1 MATLRVPLNKNIYP
15 NQLRVQEDGQI
26 WRHIVVKLKGEQSIP
41 ELRESTDVW
50 QAVQHEGSLKVSRGD
65 IVSMVS
71 ADGNEICDSRRVVKA
86 EGGKLWLGAPLRM
99 ITLDAV
105 SYYSDSFDAVVANGT
120 GYSIFNIRGGH
131 TGDRVFVSVEAAKQ
145 EIIRRRPTTVAA

>member
-1 MATLRVPLNKNIYP
+1 MATMRVPLSKNISP
-15 NQLRVQEDGQI
+15 AQVRVQEDGQVF
-26 WRHIVVKLKGEQSIP
+26 RHIVVKLKGEQTIP
-41 ELRESTDVW
+41 ELRESPDVW

-71 ADGNEICDSRRVVKA
+71 ADGNQICDSCRVVKA

-99 ITLDAV
+99 IELDAV

-131 TGDRVFVSVEAAKQ
+131 TGDRTFVSVEAAKQ
-145 EIIRRRPTTVAA
+145 EIIRRRPTRAA